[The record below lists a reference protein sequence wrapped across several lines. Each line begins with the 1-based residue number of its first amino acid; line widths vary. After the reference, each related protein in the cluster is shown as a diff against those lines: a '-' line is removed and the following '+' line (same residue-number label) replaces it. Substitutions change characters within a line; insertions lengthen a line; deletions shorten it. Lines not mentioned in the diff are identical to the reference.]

1 MFNPFILALLIISI
15 SWRLRAVESR
25 MISMPQSPQP
35 SADADRFDNWRHLDI
50 NETSARCAAANALC
64 EKIES
69 LRHPNMTEADM
80 RELRAAHLE
89 LSLLVGG

>member
-35 SADADRFDNWRHLDI
+35 STDADRFDNWRHLDI
-50 NETSARCAAANALC
+50 NEPPPAALPPMLCAR
-64 EKIES
+64 KS
-69 LRHPNMTEADM
+69 
-80 RELRAAHLE
+80 RA
-89 LSLLVGG
+89 SDTPI